1 LSKRIFNLKQISIIQ
16 QNIIFDFK
24 MVEFIQTTPRIVLA
38 IIIAIVIS
46 KSLGIKIFEK
56 EINTVLLKEKNE
68 MAIANKKQVAN
79 YFQSDLDKNKADI
92 KEDK

>member
-1 LSKRIFNLKQISIIQ
+1 
-16 QNIIFDFK
+16 

>member
-1 LSKRIFNLKQISIIQ
+1 M
-16 QNIIFDFK
+16 D
-24 MVEFIQTTPRIVLA
+24 EFIQTTPRIILA

-46 KSLGIKIFEK
+46 KPLEIKIFEK

-68 MAIANKKQVAN
+68 MAVANKKQVAN

-92 KEDK
+92 KDDK

>member
-1 LSKRIFNLKQISIIQ
+1 L
-16 QNIIFDFK
+16 
-24 MVEFIQTTPRIVLA
+24 E
-38 IIIAIVIS
+38 
-46 KSLGIKIFEK
+46 IKIFEK